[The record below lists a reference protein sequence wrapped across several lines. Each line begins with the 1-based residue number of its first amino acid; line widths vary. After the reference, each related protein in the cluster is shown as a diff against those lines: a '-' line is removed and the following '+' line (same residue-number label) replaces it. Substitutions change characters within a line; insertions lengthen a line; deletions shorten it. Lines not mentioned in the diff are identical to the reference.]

1 MIAVRIGPDWRMVV
15 VATPDYFHAH
25 GTPAVPHD
33 LTGHRCINLR
43 LAIYGGYYVWEFERE
58 GQKLNVR
65 VDGQLA
71 FNSSVPILTAALAGH
86 GVACIPEDTAAPHI
100 AAGRLTRVLAE
111 WCPAFKGY
119 HLYYPSRRQHS
130 PAFQLLV
137 EALRVRG

>member
-1 MIAVRIGPDWRMVV
+1 V
-15 VATPDYFHAH
+15 H

-43 LAIYGGYYVWEFERE
+43 LATYGGYYVWEFGRE

-71 FNSSVPILTAALAGH
+71 FNSSVPILAAALAGH
-86 GVACIPEDTAAPHI
+86 GVACIPEDTAASHI
-100 AAGRLTRVLAE
+100 AAGRLTRVLAG